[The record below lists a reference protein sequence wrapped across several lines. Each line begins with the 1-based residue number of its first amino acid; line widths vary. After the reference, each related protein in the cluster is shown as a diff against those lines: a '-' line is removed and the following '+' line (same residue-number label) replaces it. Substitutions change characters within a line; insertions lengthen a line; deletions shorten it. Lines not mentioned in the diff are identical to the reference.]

1 MPAAI
6 EPMQELHSARMQLR
20 NSLKSP
26 LAAFKCA
33 SLFSPEK
40 VNHLKPDATVL
51 QEYLSAVP
59 FLNAQDIVSSL
70 ASELPDYLALAPNT
84 SKGFPA
90 LDWCKDNASTL
101 PHWSKCAKKIFLLQ
115 PSSAAAERVFSLL
128 NSSFGER
135 QDNALKDYIEASL
148 MLQYNKR

>member
-51 QEYLSAVP
+51 QEYLSVVPFFNAQETVLQEYLSAVP
-59 FLNAQDIVSSL
+59 FFNAQEIVSSL
-70 ASELPDYLALAPNT
+70 
-84 SKGFPA
+84 
-90 LDWCKDNASTL
+90 
-101 PHWSKCAKKIFLLQ
+101 
-115 PSSAAAERVFSLL
+115 
-128 NSSFGER
+128 
-135 QDNALKDYIEASL
+135 
-148 MLQYNKR
+148 